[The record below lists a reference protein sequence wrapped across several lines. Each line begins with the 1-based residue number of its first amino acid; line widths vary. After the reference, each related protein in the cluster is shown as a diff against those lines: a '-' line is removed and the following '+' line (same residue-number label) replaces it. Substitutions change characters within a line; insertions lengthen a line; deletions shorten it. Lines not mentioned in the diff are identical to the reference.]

1 MTGKHEWRWE
11 GIVHSPTLEKKD
23 RDTKNNGS
31 FTVNGREFILDII
44 VLVQWNIRK
53 NGHMQ
58 ETEKETE
65 RKNYSE

>member
-1 MTGKHEWRWE
+1 
-11 GIVHSPTLEKKD
+11 
-23 RDTKNNGS
+23 
-31 FTVNGREFILDII
+31 VNGREFILDII